1 MSKENLII
9 EIKKILNGIDETETS
24 NKGGWWKTSI
34 GAEFGKR
41 KLDELIKLI
50 SDNIK

>member
-1 MSKENLII
+1 MNDELIEGI
-9 EIKKILNGIDETETS
+9 RKILKGIDETETES
-24 NKGGWWKTSI
+24 QFGWWETSA

-50 SDNIK
+50 QDSK